1 MNTRHWFLS
10 ILTLASISATTLER
24 LSMDQIISK
33 STYIIRAS
41 VIGGAGMLSNRSIY
55 TKYSLQVFETL
66 KGSPAT
72 FIDVLVPGGTAS
84 GMSQS
89 IAGAPKLT
97 AGTEMVLFLW
107 KSPKGHLMVIG
118 MQQGAFALQ
127 KDAAGKQF
135 ITRSA
140 ITDAALLD
148 GATLIPQTDNGFRM
162 SLLELRQR
170 IGVAKD

>member
-10 ILTLASISATTLER
+10 ILTLASLSATTLER

-33 STYIIRAS
+33 STYIVRAK
-41 VIGGAGMLSNRSIY
+41 VLGGSGMVSNRSIY
-55 TKYSLQVFETL
+55 TKYSLQVTDSL
-66 KGSPAT
+66 KGSADT
-72 FIDVLVPGGTAS
+72 AIDVLVPGGTAS

-97 AGTEMVLFLW
+97 IGTEMVLFLW
-107 KSPKGHLMVIG
+107 KSPKGQLLVIG
-118 MQQGAFALQ
+118 MQQGAFDLQ
-127 KDAAGKQF
+127 RDSAGKQF

-140 ITDAALLD
+140 ITDSALLD

-162 SLLELRQR
+162 SLLELKQR
-170 IGVAKD
+170 IGTVKE